1 MANKHKRGE
10 VWLVDLKPNTRADEI
25 GKTRPAL
32 IMQCDEL
39 NETLNN
45 TVILPFSTV
54 IVDNAEP
61 LRINYDLKY
70 LKENSDTIIT
80 QIKTIS
86 NTRLLKKLGSISAS
100 EMSKI
105 SQYVQIVL
113 CLK

>member
-10 VWLVDLKPNTRADEI
+10 VWLVDLKPN
-25 GKTRPAL
+25 TRPAL

-70 LKENSDTIIT
+70 LKENSDLIIT

-105 SQYVQIVL
+105 SQYVQIIL